1 MEFLIL
7 LLLMLLNGVF
17 AMSEIALVSA
27 RKRRLEADAQRGD
40 ARAKAALHLANDP
53 GRFLSTVQ
61 IGITLI
67 GILTGI
73 YSGENI
79 TSDLEAYIGRIPALA
94 PYAHGI
100 AVTGVVV
107 VVTYFSLILG
117 ELVPKRIGLNRP
129 ELIAKTLALPMR
141 ALSVITAPFIWLLTV
156 SSNALLRVLGIRP
169 RPGGGVTEEEIRTL
183 VQEGA
188 KGGAVQPIEQDIVER
203 VFTLGDRRVSSLMTP
218 RTELVMLHL
227 GMTPEQVRVILHDT
241 LFTVYPVLAT
251 SGGEL
256 LGVARLKDLMVHLQQ
271 GATDL
276 RNVVQEPSYLHE
288 QAPAY
293 RALEV
298 FKESGRHQ
306 AIIVDEHGDTVGL
319 LTLSDILQ
327 ALVGDV
333 SDFDRDETVLL
344 DRGDGTWLVDGQYP
358 LPDLLVRLGRSQL
371 VRDVEV
377 DTLGGLLLYQLGRIP
392 AVGDRVDWMG
402 LRLEVVDMDGARID
416 KVLVGSTSEDD

>member
-1 MEFLIL
+1 
-7 LLLMLLNGVF
+7 
-17 AMSEIALVSA
+17 
-27 RKRRLEADAQRGD
+27 
-40 ARAKAALHLANDP
+40 
-53 GRFLSTVQ
+53 FLSTVQ

-79 TSDLEAYIGRIPALA
+79 TSDLEAFIGRIPALA

-129 ELIAKTLALPMR
+129 EFIAKTLALPMR

-169 RPGGGVTEEEIRTL
+169 RPGGGVTEEEIRAM
-183 VQEGA
+183 VHEGA

-203 VFTLGDRRVSSLMTP
+203 VFTLGDRRVSSLMTH
-218 RTELVMLHL
+218 RTELVMLDL
-227 GMTPEQVRVILHDT
+227 GMDRDRVRKVVHET
-241 LFTVYPVLAT
+241 LFTVYPVM
-251 SGGEL
+251 SSPNGDL
-256 LGVARLKDLMVHLQQ
+256 LGVARLKDLMVHLD
-271 GATDL
+271 GAPWDL
-276 RNVVQEPSYLHE
+276 ASILKEPQYLHE

-293 RALEV
+293 RALELL
-298 FKESGRHQ
+298 KESGMHH
-306 AIIVDEHGDTVGL
+306 AVIVDEHGDTVGL

-327 ALVGDV
+327 ALVGDA
-333 SDFDRDETVLL
+333 SDFEREEFVLV

-416 KVLVGSTSEDD
+416 KVLVGSAAEGD